1 MRIPSLNEA
10 RMNPNATYIVTG
22 GFGGLGRAI
31 IRWLASI
38 GSRHFIVPSRSGV
51 TSHEAKALVEE
62 MLGLGV
68 EILADKCDI
77 ADSVQLD
84 CLVTKASLTMPP
96 IRGIIQGAMVL
107 KVSHEAVKT
116 YTSADNP
123 S

>member
-1 MRIPSLNEA
+1 MRVPSLDEVK
-10 RMNPNATYIVTG
+10 MNPNATYIVTG

-38 GSRHFIVPSRSGV
+38 GSRYFIVPSRSGV
-51 TSHEAKALVEE
+51 ISPEAKALVEE
-62 MLGLGV
+62 MFGLGV

-77 ADSVQLD
+77 SDPVQLE
-84 CLVTKASLTMPP
+84 CLVTKASSTMPP

-107 KVSHEAVKT
+107 KVSHKAAET
-116 YTSADNP
+116 YILADNQ